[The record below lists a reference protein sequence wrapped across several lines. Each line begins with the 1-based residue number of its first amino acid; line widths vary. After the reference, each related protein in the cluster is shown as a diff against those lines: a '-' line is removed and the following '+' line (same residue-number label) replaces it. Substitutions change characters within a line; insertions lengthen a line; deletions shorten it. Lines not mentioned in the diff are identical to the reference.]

1 MPQPTTMFISALV
14 SSSPARRA
22 DIREEVPDELLRR
35 GKGVWLF
42 AVGIVAVVSL
52 AWLIVVADGALAFP
66 AVRRQHGMTV
76 DVLPNYAAKL
86 ERALQFICAGAEVSG
101 E

>member
-1 MPQPTTMFISALV
+1 MFISALV

-42 AVGIVAVVSL
+42 AVGIVA
-52 AWLIVVADGALAFP
+52 FP

>member
-1 MPQPTTMFISALV
+1 M

-42 AVGIVAVVSL
+42 TVGIVAVVSL

-76 DVLPNYAAKL
+76 DVLPDYAAKL
-86 ERALQFICAGAEVSG
+86 ERALQFIYVGADMSG